1 MRVPSPVVLSSEHQ
15 LLSTPEPTYGS
26 SRSLSVQSYVR
37 RALNVFLDNELVVP
51 GDDHLELIARLAL
64 EAEQLFFTAALY
76 HPEEAQLSH
85 FFKAF
90 VMFCALPTPVF

>member
-1 MRVPSPVVLSSEHQ
+1 MQITNPAVKSCEHQ
-15 LLSTPEPTYGS
+15 HLSATKLTYTSGRS
-26 SRSLSVQSYVR
+26 SSVQSYVR
-37 RALNVFLDNELVVP
+37 RALNVFLGNELVVP

-76 HPEEAQLSH
+76 HPEEAQLNH

-90 VMFCALPTPVF
+90 VLFCALPAPVF

>member
-1 MRVPSPVVLSSEHQ
+1 
-15 LLSTPEPTYGS
+15 
-26 SRSLSVQSYVR
+26 VQSYVR

-51 GDDHLELIARLAL
+51 GDDRLELIARLAL

-85 FFKAF
+85 FFEAF
-90 VMFCALPTPVF
+90 VLFCALPTPVGVS